1 MDIFTAFTTIETN
14 GDFFKGFII
23 GLLVGAIVAHFVFK
37 SITNILNQHIKD
49 LKAELDQAKKEAKAF
64 KDELIKQQ
72 NLDMVGSIFKDD
84 K

>member
-49 LKAELDQAKKEAKAF
+49 LKAEL
-64 KDELIKQQ
+64 IKQQ
-72 NLDMVGSIFKDD
+72 NLDRVGSIFKDD

>member
-23 GLLVGAIVAHFVFK
+23 GLLVSAIVAHFVFK

-49 LKAELDQAKKEAKAF
+49 LKAEL
-64 KDELIKQQ
+64 IKQQ
-72 NLDMVGSIFKDD
+72 NLDRVGSIFKDD